1 MNAAGAAAAAA
12 AAAATTTTVPPP
24 PPPAAESTATAR
36 GVGARAAE
44 AAAAGGGGGTSR
56 TVTVD
61 ADLLEQ
67 ISKHVD
73 ILAEA
78 FRRDGER
85 AMMCRGCGG
94 TPDYLAVYGGKDAA
108 ADEARVC
115 EKCMRDDVRRRHGV
129 EFHVWQQDLTKLTC
143 LRCGDDV
150 TVRGWC
156 VCPRNAEHAR
166 AGAAAEARAA
176 RGGGGA

>member
-1 MNAAGAAAAAA
+1 MVNAAGAAV
-12 AAAATTTTVPPP
+12 AAATTTTMPPP
-24 PPPAAESTATAR
+24 TAGAAAESAAMAR
-36 GVGARAAE
+36 AAGARAAE
-44 AAAAGGGGGTSR
+44 AGAGRGGGGTPR

-67 ISKHVD
+67 IAKRVD

-85 AMMCRGCGG
+85 ARMCRGCGG
-94 TPDYLAVYGGKDAA
+94 EADYLAVYGGKDAA

-115 EKCMRDDVRRRHGV
+115 EKCMKDDVRRRHGV

-143 LRCGDDV
+143 LRCGDDI

-156 VCPRNAEHAR
+156 VCPRNAGHAR

>member
-1 MNAAGAAAAAA
+1 MAK
-12 AAAATTTTVPPP
+12 TV
-24 PPPAAESTATAR
+24 E
-36 GVGARAAE
+36 ARAAE
-44 AAAAGGGGGTSR
+44 AGAARGGGGTPSR
-56 TVTVD
+56 TVAVD

-67 ISKHVD
+67 IAKHVD

-85 AMMCRGCGG
+85 AKTCRGCGG

-115 EKCMRDDVRRRHGV
+115 EGCMKDDVRRRHGV

-166 AGAAAEARAA
+166 AGAAAEARATS
-176 RGGGGA
+176 GGGGA